1 MAKTPTAAV
10 QAYRDRENGLAPNG
24 EVGVRD
30 FDLGMVTTLGG
41 VIHKVGPDEILGY
54 YADVKGVEPA
64 PGLPGVQVVFGNP
77 DDAFVNYLLPMIV
90 VTRDDIAPAMA
101 RWHPGTLKYRSP
113 KPGAQLHTV
122 SASGGGTVSGYRE
135 MVQQQTAL
143 PYDIAY
149 TLTIAHERR
158 GSKSRGTGLKLLH
171 HVMKRCQ
178 PYFWVLV
185 IDSIGD
191 QRIYT
196 ATAEAATSS
205 DELLDVSDRM
215 ISWTMGVSVE
225 AHLDLLEEEEVKMA
239 TSLDL
244 NWSPIP

>member
-1 MAKTPTAAV
+1 MTKSPSAAV
-10 QAYRDRENGLAPNG
+10 QAYQDRENGLAPTGN
-24 EVGVRD
+24 VGVRD
-30 FDLGMVTTLGG
+30 FDVGMVVTLGG
-41 VIHKVGPDEILGY
+41 VIHKVGPEEIPGY
-54 YADVKGVEPA
+54 YADVAGVEPA

-90 VTRDDIAPAMA
+90 VTRDDVAPAMS

-113 KPGAQLHTV
+113 KPGAQLQTV
-122 SASGGGTVSGYRE
+122 AAPGGGTVSGYGT
-135 MVQQQTAL
+135 MVQQETPI

-158 GSKSRGTGLKLLH
+158 GLKARESGLKLLH

-178 PYFWVLV
+178 PYFWVGV
-185 IDSIGD
+185 VDSIGD

-196 ATAEAATSS
+196 ATAEAATSA
-205 DELLDVSDRM
+205 DELLDVSDRL

-225 AHLDLLEEEEVKMA
+225 AHLDLLDEAEVKMA
-239 TSLDL
+239 TSLGF
-244 NWSPIP
+244 NWNTIP